1 MHAARTGHSGRF
13 LLCVL
18 AVIAHALFLPA
29 PAAAEPLAEQMREKL
44 IYQTSRIIQ
53 QRAYVTG
60 VDFSTWPAHLDAHRE
75 ALNKAGDER
84 AFVAEF
90 NKALAAFGV
99 SHITLVPPRAAE
111 RRRTN
116 EQVGIGVSLVPHD
129 DGLRITRVFADSP
142 AAEAKLDTDEII
154 TAINGNSPP
163 DRAELAGDE
172 GSKVALT
179 VRDAGGATRAVELT
193 RRKFSI
199 RRPETLTPLADDA
212 AVLVLPTFA
221 TGYSRE
227 NIETLF
233 RNAAPLAFL
242 VIDLRGNGGGE
253 TRNLSHFLGCLV
265 PKDTAIG
272 VSVSRAL
279 ANRHAELT
287 GEKTADAVTIAAASD
302 RRWRI
307 RETPVEMFKG
317 EIGVLIDSG
326 SGSAAEIAAAALRD
340 FRSATLAGAP
350 TAGKVLVSSYI
361 SISDGWEIKIPMSD
375 YVTAKGVRL
384 EGTPV
389 EPSLR
394 LPSSRRNSDDTA
406 AATLLA
412 ELRRVVAA
420 RAENTP
426 TQNTEP
432 AGQAEESGSPK

>member
-1 MHAARTGHSGRF
+1 
-13 LLCVL
+13 VL
-18 AVIAHALFLPA
+18 AIIANVLLILA
-29 PAAAEPLAEQMREKL
+29 PAAAEPLSEQMREKL
-44 IYQTSRIIQ
+44 IYQASRIIQ

-60 VDFSTWPAHLDAHRE
+60 VDFAAWPAHLDAHRE
-75 ALNKAGDER
+75 ALNQAADER

-99 SHITLVPPRAAE
+99 SHISLVPPRAAE

-129 DGLRITRVFADSP
+129 DGLRITRVFAGSP
-142 AAEAKLDTDEII
+142 AAEAKLDADEII

-179 VRDAGGATRAVELT
+179 LRDVQGTTRDVELT
-193 RRKFSI
+193 RRKFSV

-212 AVLVLPTFA
+212 AVLILPTFA

-227 NIETLF
+227 TIESLF
-233 RNAAPLAFL
+233 RAAAPLRFL
-242 VIDLRGNGGGE
+242 IVDVRGNGGGE
-253 TRNLSHFLGCLV
+253 TKNLSHFLGCLL

-272 VSVSRAL
+272 VSVSRML
-279 ANRHAELT
+279 ANRHAERT
-287 GEKTADAVTIAAASD
+287 GEQTADAVRIAAASD
-302 RRWRI
+302 RKWTI
-307 RETPVEMFKG
+307 REAPVEMFKG

-340 FRSATLAGAP
+340 FRDATLAGTP
-350 TAGKVLVSSYI
+350 TAGKVLVSAYI
-361 SISDGWEIKIPMSD
+361 SITDGWEIKVPMSD

-384 EGTPV
+384 EGTPI

-394 LPSSRRNSDDTA
+394 LPSPRRNAEDTA

-412 ELRRVVAA
+412 ELRRVVAS
-420 RAENTP
+420 RAEKTTMP
-426 TQNTEP
+426 TTNIEP